1 MYYTVIYTHM
11 DRQRTCMHTFTYLY
25 LHIYMLCVYIYV
37 NLYLYASEALE
48 RVICLEKVCHD
59 LSLRR
64 LQAFAAWVCPT
75 PSFVRAL

>member
-1 MYYTVIYTHM
+1 M
-11 DRQRTCMHTFTYLY
+11 DRPTYMHAYIYIPLLTH
-25 LHIYMLCVYIYV
+25 LHVVCVYIYIYIYV